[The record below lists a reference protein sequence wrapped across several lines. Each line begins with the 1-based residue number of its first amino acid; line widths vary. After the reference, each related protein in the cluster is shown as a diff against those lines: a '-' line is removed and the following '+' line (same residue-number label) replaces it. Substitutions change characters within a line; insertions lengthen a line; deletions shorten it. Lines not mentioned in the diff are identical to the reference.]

1 MIRFLIILLCLGT
14 GEIVRA
20 VSQDIDQWEKLYQE
34 PVTVRYHAEDV
45 KNSTQ
50 VMTMIHEELYRI
62 TGDLRLP
69 EVHSFIVVITSTEEE
84 FHALTGGE
92 IPDWGI
98 GAANPMQRILF
109 LKSPRFSSTE
119 TDHRKVVI
127 HELSHVL
134 LGMVLD
140 GKLSPRWFDEGFAL
154 YEAGELGLGRTTNL
168 ARSLFSGEFLN
179 LAQIEDV
186 LIFQKEKAALAYQES
201 RSAIDHL
208 ITSYGME
215 AFTDIAWFLRDGKT
229 MEDGFYEAIGIS
241 LEEFQ
246 DEWMQKLRR
255 RYALYPF
262 LQFPYILSA
271 AFLCLFLTAY
281 LVTRYRSRK
290 KKKMWEKEEE
300 MYELKILEEDSTSH

>member
-1 MIRFLIILLCLGT
+1 VIRFLIILLCLGT
-14 GEIVRA
+14 GEFVRA

-45 KNSTQ
+45 KNSTL

-62 TGDLRLP
+62 TDDLRLP

-109 LKSPRFSSTE
+109 LKSPRFASTE

-208 ITSYGME
+208 ITSYGMD
-215 AFTDIAWFLRDGKT
+215 AFTDIAWLLRDGKT

-262 LQFPYILSA
+262 FQFLYI
-271 AFLCLFLTAY
+271 Y
-281 LVTRYRSRK
+281 
-290 KKKMWEKEEE
+290 
-300 MYELKILEEDSTSH
+300 